1 MSEFQAWP
9 SWRYGPN
16 GASKLCEN
24 EAEVPKGWVDHPE
37 AAEKLT
43 EKAAKAETKPAE
55 TKPAGDAGTK
65 PAGDVDAAGVAFD
78 PALHAASRSFTS
90 KGLWRMKVGVKRPE
104 APTLDL

>member
-24 EAEVPKGWVDHPE
+24 EAEVPKGWVE
-37 AAEKLT
+37 
-43 EKAAKAETKPAE
+43 
-55 TKPAGDAGTK
+55 TK

>member
-1 MSEFQAWP
+1 MPEFQAWP

-43 EKAAKAETKPAE
+43 EKAAKAETKPVEKQA
-55 TKPAGDAGTK
+55 DAGAPETGASGA
-65 PAGDVDAAGVAFD
+65 PFD
-78 PALHAASRSFTS
+78 PALHAATRTLT
-90 KGLWRMKVGVKRPE
+90 KEGLWRMKVGVKRPE
-104 APTLDL
+104 APKLDL